1 MVKGDLGVQN
11 LIVKGLTN
19 LSGSFIRRA
28 NLLKLMFILVGF
40 GGSGR
45 GYRGLS
51 KTTFKPPIA
60 LLLFPFNYDSHPSKA
75 GLCGLP

>member
-1 MVKGDLGVQN
+1 MEVGVVKGDLGVQN
-11 LIVKGLTN
+11 LIVKGL
-19 LSGSFIRRA
+19 SFIRRA

-51 KTTFKPPIA
+51 KTTFKPPIS